1 MELTASLSAAPTS
14 MQLPLC
20 LEQDILRNRFNKE
33 PFAFTHFLT
42 GHPALTMENLSSV
55 LKRRMAADRVY
66 WNAGDKKIEQR
77 MDEDRGI
84 DFSIEDAMTQ
94 IEKTKSWI
102 LMMDVQYEPEFKDL
116 LDIVTAQI
124 AAELG
129 PGFLR
134 SIKNRISNIFVTSP
148 QRVTPFHI
156 DCECSF
162 LLQIRGP
169 KTIHLFS
176 PRDRDMVR
184 EEEVERFW
192 AGDNYA
198 AKYRPEYQDHAFT
211 CTMVPGT
218 GVHIP
223 VNAGHWLQNGEE
235 TSISIGF
242 YYQFHNHIRA
252 NVYRVNHYMRK
263 LGLHPAPP
271 GQNAWCDTLKGRGLE
286 PAITAARAIMPW
298 KTRERYK

>member
-1 MELTASLSAAPTS
+1 MELTASLPATPN
-14 MQLPLC
+14 MQMPLC
-20 LEQDILRNRFNKE
+20 LTQDTLRAKFNKE
-33 PFAFTHFLT
+33 PFAFTHSLT
-42 GHPALTMENLSSV
+42 EHPALTMENLSSV
-55 LKRRMAADRVY
+55 LQRRSRADRIY

-84 DFSIEDAMTQ
+84 DLSIEDAMAQ

-116 LDIVTAQI
+116 LDIVTAQL
-124 AAELG
+124 AAGLG
-129 PGFLR
+129 PCFLR

-176 PRDRDMVR
+176 PRDRDMVP
-184 EEEVERFW
+184 EQEVERFW

-198 AKYRPEYQDHAFT
+198 ARYKPQFQNHAFT
-211 CTMVPGT
+211 STMIPGT

-223 VNAGHWLQNGEE
+223 VNAGHWLKNGEE

-242 YYQFHNHIRA
+242 YYQFHNHMRA

-263 LGLHPAPP
+263 LGLHPVPP
-271 GQNAWCDTLKGRGLE
+271 GQSAWRDTLKGRGLE
-286 PAITAARAIMPW
+286 PAITAARAMMPW